1 MIPVF
6 LYLIKLEVMSSQEDI
21 LRLQDVELAN
31 ALNAMSSDGSKLNNF
46 ITQRKSELYDSVTK
60 EHSDNFQ
67 KVYGDLTRA
76 SDGTSNILYYHT
88 RNKDLDNVQQA
99 VFDRAKSEADSVQYD
114 SQVAKRQTEIN
125 EWTSSNKM
133 DTLFFLQLL
142 LITFTLIVPLIYC
155 NKAGLLPTPVFYGIT
170 GMISIAVILTL
181 IVRAQY
187 SVQIRDN
194 RFWNHRRFAPMGAPP
209 TLTCDSI
216 QDGLASIEESATGA
230 FNRVQLAASDAGNKI
245 SSAYDSTLNNTGD
258 ILSNLTAPAPSNG
271 SGRS

>member
-1 MIPVF
+1 
-6 LYLIKLEVMSSQEDI
+6 MSSRDDI

-46 ITQRKSELYDSVTK
+46 IRQRKSELYNSVTK

-99 VFDRAKSEADSVQYD
+99 VFDRAKSEADSIQYD

-155 NKAGLLPTPVFYGIT
+155 NKAGLLPTSVFYGIT
-170 GMISIAVILTL
+170 GIISIAVVLTL

-194 RFWNHRRFAPMGAPP
+194 RFWNHRRFAPMGGPP
-209 TLTCDSI
+209 ALTCDSI
-216 QDGLASIEESATGA
+216 QAGLSALEGEASGA
-230 FNRVQLAASDAGNKI
+230 FNKLQLAASDAGNKLT
-245 SSAYDSTLNNTGD
+245 SAYDSTLNSAGD
-258 ILSNLTAPAPSNG
+258 IISDLSTSAPSNG